1 MELCQGAHN
10 SLDILHSYTFLW
22 NATCSF
28 IRGENLKTRQS
39 FSFKWDEKCLSLKN
53 FRINKNKVKFYKDNQ
68 IWCKLT
74 HPHKSSCRLYSQ
86 LLGKSN
92 LHHCT
97 AVKEYIYKDRRGLIY
112 MYFIHSDIQTAFLL
126 FGDYTP

>member
-10 SLDILHSYTFLW
+10 SLNILHSYTFLW

-28 IRGENLKTRQS
+28 IKGEKISKQGKVFHLN
-39 FSFKWDEKCLSLKN
+39 EKCLSLKN
-53 FRINKNKVKFYKDNQ
+53 FRINRSKVKFYKYNQ

-112 MYFIHSDIQTAFLL
+112 MYFFHSDIQTAFLL
-126 FGDYTP
+126 FSDYTP